1 MRNLLKLV
9 PAATIAVAVAACQT
23 TGSPTTAPAAT
34 GALATTGAGTTAP
47 TAAATMAATMPLS
60 GAVVVFESTPG
71 GSTTV
76 QGGATLVSVS
86 GQTQVVIAVTSSSP
100 DAMAAAIQKGTCD
113 NRTPEIAY
121 RLTDVVTG
129 ASTST
134 VDVDVA
140 TLLATP
146 HVINNIVKGSETE
159 SSIACGE
166 ITAG

>member
-1 MRNLLKLV
+1 MQTRFKLI
-9 PAATIAVAVAACQT
+9 PLATLVMALAACQT
-23 TGSPTTAPAAT
+23 TGSATTPPAATAGPATAGASTTAPTTAPSM
-34 GALATTGAGTTAP
+34 GLP
-47 TAAATMAATMPLS
+47 S

-76 QGGATLVSVS
+76 QGGATLVSAG

-129 ASTST
+129 ASTTT
-134 VDVDVA
+134 VAADLA

-146 HVINNIVKGSETE
+146 HVINIIVKGSETE